1 MRRIYG
7 FLVGLLLLVAMY
19 SLIFIQL
26 MFMEGQ
32 VENAE
37 PLTAIYWVVV
47 TITTVGYGDVVFH
60 SQVGRLFSTVVAVSG
75 ITIFFAVA
83 LPMMVTPWFE
93 RLNRELPSRPE
104 RPMKDHIII
113 CGYDTIVE
121 TLAEKLTALNIP
133 YLVIESREDVARS
146 IFRRFPT
153 IYGDP
158 ANRQVL
164 LNASIHSARM
174 LLANQKEEINAHI
187 ILTVRAISDLTV
199 IAMVDDLGRS
209 RFLGYAGASRIISPK
224 TLLGTFL
231 AQITSTPRKG
241 VFPGAISLFGKLM
254 LVEIPI
260 YSQSFLVGK
269 KSHDPAII
277 ETGASIVGTW
287 QRGVFRPV
295 SQLGEGEEIASNTLI
310 LAVGDLDQLSRLRDL
325 TTSMLREGSFV
336 VTGYGDVGRRV
347 VKVLCELGI
356 HPMVVDRRDLV
367 GKEFRTIA
375 GDGASED
382 VLIKAGVKEASGIL
396 IMLNNDSDVV
406 YSTLIIR
413 NLNPQAFII
422 ARANYLRSTEKIYM
436 AGADYVASVPLV
448 ASHMLAKIAQAEEEA
463 LAMLYDGLEIKWHH
477 IGKRSRLAS
486 KCVGELDLS
495 KRFECTV
502 AAISR
507 AGQDVAAITP
517 STVLMPEDTIIVIG
531 PPSGIQAFARF
542 YDDGILPVR
551 MWRRRKKQWMQ

>member
-1 MRRIYG
+1 MRRVYG
-7 FLVGLLLLVAMY
+7 FLLGLLLLVAMY

-26 MFMEGQ
+26 MFLEGQ
-32 VENAE
+32 TENAQ

-47 TITTVGYGDVVFH
+47 TITTVGYGDVVFYSH
-60 SQVGRLFSTVVAVSG
+60 VGQIFSALVALSG

-93 RLNRELPSRPE
+93 RLNRELPTKPD

-121 TLAEKLTALNIP
+121 TLAEKLTSLNVP
-133 YLVIESREDVARS
+133 YLVVESREDVARS

-153 IYGDP
+153 IHGDP
-158 ANRQVL
+158 ANRQIM
-164 LNASIHSARM
+164 LNANIHSARM
-174 LLANQKEEINAHI
+174 VLANQKEEINAHI
-187 ILTVRAISDLTV
+187 ILTVRAISDITV
-199 IAMVDDLGRS
+199 IAIVDDLSRS

-241 VFPGAISLFGKLM
+241 VFPGAIALFGKLM

-260 YSQSFLVGK
+260 YSRSFLVGK
-269 KSHDPAII
+269 RTDDPSII
-277 ETGASIVGTW
+277 ETGASLVGTW
-287 QRGVFRPV
+287 KRGNFKPLPWAGDEIV
-295 SQLGEGEEIASNTLI
+295 SNSLI
-310 LAVGDLDQLSRLRDL
+310 LAVGDVDQLSRLRDL
-325 TTSMLREGSFV
+325 TTSMPREGPFI

-347 VKVLCELGI
+347 VKVLCEWGI
-356 HPMVVDRRDLV
+356 HPMVVDRRELT
-367 GKEFRTIA
+367 GKSFRTIS
-375 GDGASED
+375 GDGASEE
-382 VLIKAGVKEASGIL
+382 VLIKAGVKEAAGIL

-413 NLNPQAFII
+413 NLNPQVFII

-477 IGKRSRLAS
+477 ISKRSRLAS

-495 KRFECTV
+495 KCFECTV
-502 AAISR
+502 AALSR
-507 AGQDVAAITP
+507 AGQDVALITQ
-517 STVLMPEDTIIVIG
+517 STVLMAGDTIAVIG
-531 PPSGIQAFARF
+531 PPSGIRAFARF

-551 MWRRRKKQWMQ
+551 MWRRRRRQFR